1 MVEIIS
7 DIGHREL
14 NEDVV
19 DYDVNKNYGFYIVCD
34 GVGGHNAG
42 EIAAKEAAE
51 LIKNYIREYYTRSI
65 APHILESAVQKANLE
80 VFRIAQTNEAYS
92 GMGTTIT
99 CALDVG
105 SEIYVAHA
113 GDTVAFLLKE
123 DRIAKLTRDH
133 TMVQDMVDSGA
144 ITEEEKLTHSSRNII
159 TRSLGSKE
167 ELRVDIMEI
176 EKSHLDYMLLCTDG
190 LSDYVSREEI
200 LEAHLREPDKRK
212 FMEEMVAL
220 AKARG
225 SRDNI
230 SLLIF
235 GGNK

>member
-1 MVEIIS
+1 MVEMIS
-7 DIGHREL
+7 DIGCREL

-19 DYDVNKNYGFYIVCD
+19 DYDITQQYRFYIVCD

-42 EIAAKEAAE
+42 EIAAREAAE
-51 LIKNYIREYYTRSI
+51 LIKNYIREFYNRSI
-65 APHILESAVQKANLE
+65 APHILESAVQKANHE
-80 VFRIAQTNEAYS
+80 VFRIAQSNEAYR

-113 GDTVAFLLKE
+113 GDTVAFILRE

-133 TMVQDMVDSGA
+133 TLVQDLVDSGA
-144 ITEEEKLTHSSRNII
+144 ITEEEKLTHTSRNII

-167 ELRVDIMEI
+167 VLRVDIMEI
-176 EKSHLDYMLLCTDG
+176 ERAHLDYMLLCTDG
-190 LSDYVSREEI
+190 LSDYVSQEEI
-200 LEAHLREPDKRK
+200 LDRHRSEPDKDK
-212 FMEEMVAL
+212 MLKELVEL
-220 AKARG
+220 AKTKG

-230 SLLIF
+230 SILLF
-235 GGNK
+235 GGN